1 MEQLYSDV
9 SFRISELITKTY
21 STSFSK
27 AVGYLST
34 EKKKA
39 IQSIYGFVRVA
50 DEIVDTFH
58 NHDKKLLLDK
68 FESDYYEA
76 LEKNI
81 SLNPVLHSFQQV
93 VKKYKIPDD
102 LVRAFLKSM
111 KSDLG
116 EIRYNHRDQINK
128 YVFGSA
134 EVVGLMCLMVFVDGN
149 KKLYEELR
157 NPAMKLGAAF
167 QKVNFLR
174 DLKNDTEL
182 LDRNYF
188 PEIGAGGFDDT
199 VKKQIEKDIENDFA
213 ESRQG
218 IIKLPDDARLP
229 VLIAYFYFKKLLD
242 RISRV
247 PAERILET
255 RIRVPDSL
263 KLLLLVKA
271 YFVHKFNLMRN

>member
-39 IQSIYGFVRVA
+39 IQSIYGFVRIA

-93 VKKYKIPDD
+93 VKKYNIPDD

-116 EIRYNHRDQINK
+116 EIRYNNRDQINK

-229 VLIAYFYFKKLLD
+229 VMIAYFYFKKLLD

>member
-1 MEQLYSDV
+1 
-9 SFRISELITKTY
+9 
-21 STSFSK
+21 
-27 AVGYLST
+27 
-34 EKKKA
+34 KKA
-39 IQSIYGFVRVA
+39 IHSIYGFVRVA

-58 NHDKKLLLDK
+58 NHDRKLLLDK

-81 SLNPVLHSFQQV
+81 SLNPVLNSFQQV
-93 VKKYKIPDD
+93 VKKYNIPND

-116 EIRYNHRDQINK
+116 EIRYNHRDQINE

-134 EVVGLMCLMVFVDGN
+134 EVVGLMCLMVFVDGD

-157 NPAMKLGAAF
+157 NPAMKLGSAF

-188 PEIGAGGFDDT
+188 PEIGSGGFTDT
-199 VKKQIEKDIENDFA
+199 VKKHIEKDIENDFA
-213 ESRQG
+213 ESRRG

-247 PAERILET
+247 PAERILKI
-255 RIRVPDSL
+255 RIRVPDPV

>member
-1 MEQLYSDV
+1 MEELYNDV
-9 SFRISELITKTY
+9 SFRISELITRTY

-27 AVGYLST
+27 AAGFLST

-39 IQSIYGFVRVA
+39 IHSIYGFVRVA

-58 NHDKKLLLDK
+58 NYDKKLLLEK

-76 LEKNI
+76 IEKNI

-93 VKKYKIPDD
+93 VKKYNIPHE
-102 LVRAFLKSM
+102 LVHDFLGSM

-116 EIRYNHRDQINK
+116 EIRYSHRDQISD

-134 EVVGLMCLMVFVDGN
+134 EVVGLMCLMVFVNGD
-149 KKLYEELR
+149 KQLYEELR
-157 NPAMKLGAAF
+157 NPAMKLGSAF

-174 DLKNDTEL
+174 DLKNDIQI

-188 PEIGAGGFDDT
+188 PEISSGGFNDA
-199 VKKQIEKDIENDFA
+199 VKKQIESDIESDFA
-213 ESRQG
+213 ESRHG
-218 IIKLPDDARLP
+218 IIKLPHDTRLP

-247 PAERILET
+247 PADRILET
-255 RIRVPDSL
+255 RIRVPEII

-271 YFVHKFNLMRN
+271 YFVSKFDLFRN

>member
-1 MEQLYSDV
+1 MEKLYSDV

-39 IQSIYGFVRVA
+39 IHSIYGFVRVA

-68 FESDYYEA
+68 FESDYYDA

-81 SLNPVLHSFQQV
+81 SLNPVLNSFQQV
-93 VKKYKIPDD
+93 VRKYNIPDD
-102 LVRAFLKSM
+102 LVPAFLKSM

-116 EIRYNHRDQINK
+116 EIRYHHRDQINE

-134 EVVGLMCLMVFVDGN
+134 EVVGLMCLMVFVDGDE
-149 KKLYEELR
+149 KLYEELR
-157 NPAMKLGAAF
+157 NPAMKLGSAF

-188 PEIGAGGFDDT
+188 PEIGSGGFTDT
-199 VKKQIEKDIENDFA
+199 VKKHIEKDIENDFT
-213 ESRQG
+213 ESRRG

-247 PAERILET
+247 PAERILKT
-255 RIRVPDSL
+255 RIRVPDPV

>member
-1 MEQLYSDV
+1 
-9 SFRISELITKTY
+9 
-21 STSFSK
+21 
-27 AVGYLST
+27 
-34 EKKKA
+34 
-39 IQSIYGFVRVA
+39 
-50 DEIVDTFH
+50 
-58 NHDKKLLLDK
+58 
-68 FESDYYEA
+68 
-76 LEKNI
+76 
-81 SLNPVLHSFQQV
+81 
-93 VKKYKIPDD
+93 
-102 LVRAFLKSM
+102 
-111 KSDLG
+111 
-116 EIRYNHRDQINK
+116 
-128 YVFGSA
+128 
-134 EVVGLMCLMVFVDGN
+134 MVFVDGN

-229 VLIAYFYFKKLLD
+229 VMIAYFYFKKLLD

>member
-1 MEQLYSDV
+1 MEHLYSEV
-9 SFRISELITKTY
+9 SFRISELITRAY

-27 AVGYLST
+27 AVSYLST

-39 IQSIYGFVRVA
+39 IHSIYGFVRVA

-58 NHDKKLLLDK
+58 NYDKKLLLDK

-76 LEKNI
+76 IENSI

-93 VKKYKIPDD
+93 VKKYNIPHE
-102 LVRAFLKSM
+102 LVHAFLESM

-116 EIRYNHRDQINK
+116 EIRFSRRDQISG

-134 EVVGLMCLMVFVDGN
+134 EVVGLMCLLVFVDGDRQ
-149 KKLYEELR
+149 LYEELR
-157 NPAMKLGAAF
+157 IPAMKLGSAF

-174 DLKNDTEL
+174 DLKNDTEIL
-182 LDRNYF
+182 ERNYF
-188 PEIGAGGFDDT
+188 PEIVSGGFSDA
-199 VKKQIEKDIENDFA
+199 VKKQIENEIESDFA
-213 ESRQG
+213 ESRHG
-218 IIKLPDDARLP
+218 IAKLPLDTRLP
-229 VLIAYFYFKKLLD
+229 VLIAYFYYKKLLD

-247 PAERILET
+247 PADRILEA
-255 RIRVPDSL
+255 RIRVPDPV

-271 YFVHKFNLMRN
+271 YFVHKFDLFRN

>member
-93 VKKYKIPDD
+93 VKKYNIPDD

-116 EIRYNHRDQINK
+116 EIRYNNRDQINK

-229 VLIAYFYFKKLLD
+229 VMIAYFYFKKLLD

-255 RIRVPDSL
+255 RIRVPDSI